1 MAEDPTDNER
11 DGASPSPDD
20 VPLGED
26 DQTVVTV
33 DVSQDE
39 SPPSAGTPSPPPEP
53 ATEPSEEPVSVEP
66 SFVDAEV
73 AIGHGAPM
81 KAPPLPKIAGARAS
95 IPDIPKPPDPP
106 RPTDQPKLVPD
117 IARPRRKGPEEVHGS
132 TGVSQLPPA
141 PIEKIEAVA
150 AAVSRL
156 RAEVD
161 ATIDKARRARLL
173 VEAAEIQE
181 SGGDES
187 GAARDYLQ
195 SYNADTSFRE
205 PLEGLVRLLERRRS
219 LSNVGKLIEQLVAAA
234 STPEERARA
243 LTQRAIFFED
253 VQKDLEGAR
262 GMAREATETAAIPAE
277 LGPAWL
283 ALEMVTAKL
292 GDAAQ
297 REEALA
303 GRAELTEH
311 PTWRGLLLIDVAR
324 LAAAAGETDRAVEI
338 LIVAREEGG
347 RSAFLALTTTARL
360 LRTDP
365 GLPGSADARSRSRI
379 LAETLEALAELIK
392 KTMPG
397 DTSSARPADRV
408 SLEGVPLW
416 CRTTPH
422 IADLLL
428 CAADARRNA
437 NDLPGAAKLLDRA
450 MVVLEEASPRHD
462 ENTASTEVHREA
474 SAAIGRIVIAERMR
488 LAERMGDS
496 ALAAELAERRMVGET
511 DGGFAAAL
519 CMRIAEH
526 AASEGDVP
534 RALAALTRAA
544 ERDPA
549 SAPARALAIDLLEGS
564 EDGAGFA
571 EELEEVSR
579 HCGNGE
585 AQGRSLLLAAYVWA
599 TRAEDAAR
607 AREALGQAEACGV
620 GKETIA
626 RMGRALASLRKD
638 KAWYEDA
645 TRMLIEHLTSEG
657 SGASGPDLPLLWIE
671 LARMRI
677 AQGDEAGAAKANA
690 ALRELPQGAWIGRA
704 LDALASSEIEPA
716 RARAALE
723 ELASDVTDPELR
735 RGLGVIGAQR
745 ARAAGDEATAIA
757 HLEALAKD
765 EPGDPLVSAYL
776 GDMFRLA
783 GERAAAARIATASAE
798 ALTDDPEAAAARYLE
813 AGFEKWRLG
822 DRAGAVSNFESAS
835 NTAPVAARAA
845 LAWASRGVDVDSVEG
860 RRRAIELAA
869 SATGG
874 PDGATALERFAL
886 EAALGDPDEAGIAIA
901 AADANENEGIKL
913 GAALGWL
920 AWPKGMTDPEAV
932 SAALDVLA
940 TKSPKAKAA
949 AAAERLR
956 LARESGGDTSAAA
969 SAWLEA
975 GGGLPAAV
983 EWLAAAMASGEPERE
998 IAARRALAEVTTDE
1012 HREALNASATMW
1024 SSVLNP
1030 EAHHPLVAG
1039 TSPAALLV
1047 NLELSPPGSDP
1058 RRRATALSDLDGSLG
1073 DDTEI
1078 DAMGLA
1084 GWSALA
1090 AGEAAAALDVF
1101 RAVTAVRAG
1110 DLHAWE
1116 GLRAAAEE
1124 LGDQEGYGRACEE
1137 LGARCLDPQRGAAFW
1152 EQAAIA
1158 WTNLG
1163 AGFEAKIEPALDA
1176 SFQRDPTRPVA
1187 FDRLFRRVRERK
1199 DSDKLLDLVERRL
1212 AVTDD
1217 ATEIAKLY
1225 WEQARVLREKGD
1237 PDGALEALEH
1247 VTDFDENHVGALAL
1261 TGEIFIKRGQFAEAA
1276 QKLARL
1282 AKVETAPPKNRVTAG
1297 VAAVDLYENKL
1308 SRPEDALE
1316 VLTELHRAGLTTL
1329 PVRERLARTA
1339 ARTGAWAKATA
1350 ILEELMMERP
1360 EKEGR
1365 IEAARLAM
1373 AIHRDRLM
1381 SPTNAIKA
1389 ASKLLEE
1396 SPGDVEALELVIG
1409 LDSSVRERRA
1419 LLERSRDTLMMSLH
1433 GNPIDAE
1440 SEKRLA
1446 RIARALGDN
1455 ALEQAALSSAIALAG
1470 PDGTSEQMVATYSSR
1485 KPRLPQVALTEPMI
1499 RQILAPGDEGPL
1511 AELFVLLGPTIGE
1524 ALGPTRETVGVTKK
1538 DRVDPRSGLAL
1549 RTEVAAWAGAFGI
1562 SQFDLYIGG
1571 RDPANVQAIAGET
1584 PAIVC
1589 GSSVTAPLS
1598 TTTRARL
1605 ARELL
1610 GLARGSTIV
1619 RYRDDAT
1626 IGAIVQSVCNLLKI
1640 RVDGPAYATLGEVQR
1655 AIDKAIARRTK
1666 NAIEPILR
1674 AYAAAG
1680 APDPRPWAN
1689 RARSSQARA
1698 GLLASGDVVLVL
1710 VDLFNDSVPNL
1721 QHLVR
1726 DDQRAH
1732 ELLRFILSRPYF
1744 DLRRALGLEAQ
1755 S

>member
-1 MAEDPTDNER
+1 MPEDPTDNES
-11 DGASPSPDD
+11 GETSSPSPDL
-20 VPLGED
+20 PLGED
-26 DQTVVTV
+26 DQTFVTV
-33 DVSQDE
+33 DE
-39 SPPSAGTPSPPPEP
+39 SPPSDDARSEPPE
-53 ATEPSEEPVSVEP
+53 EVSEESPEPELIEP
-66 SFVDAEV
+66 SFADAE
-73 AIGHGAPM
+73 AAM
-81 KAPPLPKIAGARAS
+81 LKAPPLPRIERDMRGSSA
-95 IPDIPKPPDPP
+95 DLLVKPPP
-106 RPTDQPKLVPD
+106 VPE
-117 IARPRRKGPEEVHGS
+117 AAKPSRPRGPVEVHGH

-141 PIEKIEAVA
+141 PVEKIEAVA
-150 AAVSRL
+150 AAVARL

-161 ATIDKARRARLL
+161 ATTDKPRRARLL

-195 SYNADTSFRE
+195 SYNSDTSFRE

-253 VQKDLEGAR
+253 VQRDLEGAR
-262 GMAREATETAAIPAE
+262 GMAREATETPAIPAE

-283 ALEMVTAKL
+283 ALEMVAAKL

-311 PTWRGLLLIDVAR
+311 PEWRGLLLVDVAR

-347 RSAFLALTTTARL
+347 RAAFLALTTTARL
-360 LRTDP
+360 LRGDP

-397 DTSSARPADRV
+397 DAPSP
-408 SLEGVPLW
+408 EGVPLW

-422 IADLLL
+422 VADLLL
-428 CAADARRNA
+428 SAADARANA
-437 NDLPGAAKLLDRA
+437 GDLAGAAKLLDRA
-450 MVVLEEASPRHD
+450 LVVLEEAEPRHD
-462 ENTASTEVHREA
+462 ESTASTEVHREIA
-474 SAAIGRIVIAERMR
+474 AAIGRVVLAERMR
-488 LAERMGDS
+488 VAERLGDS
-496 ALAAELAERRMVGET
+496 ALAAELAERRLVGET

-519 CMRIAEH
+519 CLRIAEH

-534 RALAALTRAA
+534 RALAALERAA

-549 SAPARALAIDLLEGS
+549 CAPARALAIDLLEGS

-585 AQGRSLLLAAYVWA
+585 AQGRALLLAAYVWA
-599 TRAEDAAR
+599 TRAEDAAH
-607 AREALGQAEACGV
+607 AREALGQAAACGV

-626 RMGRALASLRKD
+626 RLGRSLASLRKD

-645 TRMLIEHLTSEG
+645 TRALIEHLASEAPTSPE
-657 SGASGPDLPLLWIE
+657 LPLLWIE
-671 LARMRI
+671 LARIRL
-677 AQGDEAGAAKANA
+677 AQGDEAGAAKASA
-690 ALRELPQGAWIGRA
+690 ALRDLPEGAWIGRA
-704 LDALASSEIEPA
+704 LDALASGDIDPA

-723 ELASDVTDPELR
+723 ELASDVVDPDLR
-735 RGLGVIGAQR
+735 RGLGVIAAQR
-745 ARAAGDEATAIA
+745 ARAAGDEAAAIA
-757 HLEALAKD
+757 HLEALATND
-765 EPGDPLVSAYL
+765 AADPLVGAYL
-776 GDMFRLA
+776 GDLFRL
-783 GERAAAARIATASAE
+783 GDERASAARIAIASAE
-798 ALTDDPEAAAARYLE
+798 ALTDDPEAAAARWLE
-813 AGFEKWRLG
+813 AGFERWRLG
-822 DRAGAVSNFESAS
+822 DRTGAASAFESAS
-835 NTAPVAARAA
+835 NTAPAAAKPA

-860 RRRAIELAA
+860 RRRALELA
-869 SATGG
+869 GV
-874 PDGATALERFAL
+874 DGATALERFAL
-886 EAALGDPDEAGIAIA
+886 EAALGDPDEAGNAIAIA
-901 AADANENEGIKL
+901 SSDSNEGVQL
-913 GAALGWL
+913 GAALGWI
-920 AWPKGMTDPEAV
+920 AWPKGTSDPEAV
-932 SAALDVLA
+932 SSALDVLA
-940 TKSPKAKAA
+940 SKSPKAKAA

-956 LARESGGDTSAAA
+956 LARESGGDTTAAA
-969 SAWLEA
+969 EAWLEA

-998 IAARRALAEVTTDE
+998 IPARRALAEVTTDE
-1012 HREALNASATMW
+1012 HHEAWNASATMW
-1024 SSVLNP
+1024 SFVLDP
-1030 EAHHPLVAG
+1030 EGRHPLIGG
-1039 TSPAALLV
+1039 TSPAALLM
-1047 NLELSPPGSDP
+1047 NLELAPPGSDP

-1090 AGEAAAALDVF
+1090 AGEPAAALDVF

-1124 LGDQEGYGRACEE
+1124 LGDQEAYARACEE
-1137 LGARCLDPQRGAAFW
+1137 LGARCLDPARGAAFW
-1152 EQAAIA
+1152 EQAGLA
-1158 WTNLG
+1158 WIKLADANG
-1163 AGFEAKIEPALDA
+1163 AEAKIEPALEA
-1176 SFQRDPTRPVA
+1176 SFQRDPTRAVA
-1187 FDRLFRRVRERK
+1187 FDRLFRRVRDRK
-1199 DSDKLLDLVERRL
+1199 DGDKLLELIERRL

-1217 ATEIAKLY
+1217 ANEIAKLY

-1247 VTDFDENHVGALAL
+1247 VTDVDAEHVGALAL
-1261 TGEIFIKRGQFAEAA
+1261 TGEIFIKRGMFAEAA
-1276 QKLARL
+1276 EKLARL
-1282 AKVETAPPKNRVTAG
+1282 AKVEAAPPKNRVTAG
-1297 VAAVDLYENKL
+1297 VAAADLYENKL
-1308 SRPEDALE
+1308 SRADDALV

-1339 ARTGAWAKATA
+1339 ARTGNWSAATG

-1365 IEAARLAM
+1365 VEAARLAM

-1381 SPTNAIKA
+1381 TPNGAIKA
-1389 ASKLLEE
+1389 AAKLLEE

-1409 LDSSVRERRA
+1409 LDASIRERRA
-1419 LLERSRDTLMMSLH
+1419 LLERSRDTLLMGLH
-1433 GNPIDAE
+1433 GNPVDAE
-1440 SEKRLA
+1440 SDRRLA
-1446 RIARALGDN
+1446 RVARALGDN

-1470 PDGTSEQMVATYSSR
+1470 LDGTSEQLVATYSGK

-1499 RQILAPGDEGPL
+1499 RQILAPGDEGPI
-1511 AELFVLLGPTIGE
+1511 ADLFVALGPTIGE
-1524 ALGPTRETVGVTKK
+1524 ALGPTRESVGVTKK
-1538 DRVDPRSGLAL
+1538 DRVDPRSGLSL

-1562 SQFDLYIGG
+1562 AQFDLYVGG
-1571 RDPANVQAIAGET
+1571 RDPAGVQAIAGET

-1589 GSSVTAPLS
+1589 GSSVSAPLS

-1605 ARELL
+1605 VRELM
-1610 GLARGSTIV
+1610 GLARGSTIA

-1626 IGAIVQSVCNLLKI
+1626 VGAIVQAACHILKI
-1640 RVDGPAYATLGEVQR
+1640 RVDAPPYPALAEVQR

-1666 NAIEPILR
+1666 HAIEPILR
-1674 AYAAAG
+1674 NYIAAG

-1710 VDLFNDSVPNL
+1710 VDLFNDSASNL
-1721 QHLVR
+1721 PHLVAG
-1726 DDQRAH
+1726 DPRAH

-1744 DLRRALGLEAQ
+1744 DLRRALGLEAP
-1755 S
+1755 